1 MNELNF
7 NWIVIFKDNSTIE
20 QLGKD
25 GLDNHWAEVRDKFSD
40 IAYFLLLNKDK
51 SKVFMVDVLLGII
64 GFGKRQEEVF
74 KFNKDKYN
82 IRLIYYRKR
91 DTLLAVGQ
99 QIEGIINTKHILGF
113 QHNSNDGHNNKF
125 ILQIDDLTGNFL
137 AGA

>member
-20 QLGKD
+20 QHGAD
-25 GLDNHWAEVRDKFSD
+25 GLDIHWTEVRERFSD
-40 IAYFLLLNKDK
+40 ISYFLLLNKDK

-64 GFGKRQEEVF
+64 GFGERQEEVF
-74 KFNKDKYN
+74 EFNKGKHN

-99 QIEGIINTKHILGF
+99 QIEDIINTKHILGL
-113 QHNSNDGHNNKF
+113 QYNSITNENHKIIF
-125 ILQIDDLTGNFL
+125 QIDDLTGNFMV
-137 AGA
+137 GE